1 MKTLKIIGTVLLSTL
16 TIAGFSMKGY
26 NIEAKI
32 SGDANG
38 KKVYLFSPGASK
50 SKPVDSAV
58 IEKNSFVFKGEVA
71 YPALFRIKIMKNPVP
86 AGNAGRNVYQPV
98 IPLFIENSAISLS
111 ALLDSIPDEL
121 KLMMN
126 TYTYKD
132 IVIKGSASN
141 DLYLSYLAKRTQFDT
156 KRSDIFMNE
165 YIAYLNP
172 KKGEVKGKVSTG
184 TEIVTRIDKAAAER
198 EVFVKQYIKENADN
212 YIGLYA
218 AESSLGLFPVADI
231 DEILSFLKKGGLLG
245 TDPGKQL
252 AEKAEEVKKTA
263 IGSNYVDLTLQD
275 QNGKT
280 VRFSDFVAKG
290 KYVLL
295 EFWASWCGPC
305 KADLPHLKEVYN
317 LYHPAGFDV
326 VSVSVDD
333 NKEAWVKAIN
343 EFDLVWPQVSDLKA
357 FKGDVTKIYGISGVP
372 TCILVGPNGTIITR
386 NMRGSWMDKKL
397 IELYGNKFGDMY

>member
-16 TIAGFSMKGY
+16 TIAGFSIKGY

-38 KKVYLFSPGASK
+38 KKVYLFSDANN

-58 IEKNSFVFKGEVA
+58 IEKNRFVFKGEVA
-71 YPALFRIKIMKNPVP
+71 CPALFRIKIMKNPVP
-86 AGNAGRNVYQPV
+86 AGKAQPV
-98 IPLFIENSAISLS
+98 IPFFIENSAISLS

-132 IVIKGSASN
+132 IEIKGSASH
-141 DLYLSYLAKRTQFDT
+141 DHYLSYLAKRTLFDK

-172 KKGEVKGKVSTG
+172 KKGEVKGKLSVG
-184 TEIVTRIDKAAAER
+184 TEIVTRIDKAATER
-198 EVFVKQYIKENADN
+198 EVFVKQYIKDNADN
-212 YIGLYA
+212 YVGLYA
-218 AESSLGLFPVADI
+218 AQSSLGLFPVADI

-245 TDPGKQL
+245 TVAGKQL
-252 AEKAEEVKKTA
+252 VEKAAEVKKTA

-343 EFDLVWPQVSDLKA
+343 EFELVWPQVSDLKA

-372 TCILVGPNGTIITR
+372 TCILVGPDGTIITR